1 MTGGPDYA
9 RIIDDETWAFIRE
22 TAEYYPPDA
31 VELTIADQRRVY
43 DEMCRAFHQG
53 YPDGVRVEDLDANG
67 VPVRVYSAGVPMVTV
82 VYFHGGGFVVG
93 GLESHDDVCAEL
105 HNQTGYRVVAV
116 DYRLAPEHK
125 HPAAF
130 DDALTATQWVAEQYE
145 GALVLCGDSA
155 GGTLAAAV
163 AHHAR
168 GRLKRIVGQVLIYPG
183 LGGDIDAGSF
193 ITHAHAPMLT
203 RDEILFYESVRC
215 DGPPP
220 SGDYTY
226 RPLED
231 PVFDGLPLTVVF
243 SAECD
248 PIADGGRE
256 YVERV
261 REAGGR
267 AEWVLEHGLVHGYL
281 RGRTT
286 VQRARDSFDRIA
298 LAVEALGQALW
309 PYE

>member
-1 MTGGPDYA
+1 MSQPDYDA
-9 RIIDDETWAFIRE
+9 LIDAETWAFIRQ

-31 VELTIADQRRVY
+31 VEMTIADQRRVY
-43 DEMCRAFHQG
+43 DEMCRAFHLG
-53 YPDGVRVEDLDANG
+53 YPDGVEVSDRDANG
-67 VPVRVYSAGVPMVTV
+67 VPVRVYEAGDPTVTV

-105 HNQTGYRVVAV
+105 HAETGYRVVAV
-116 DYRLAPEHK
+116 DYRLCPEHK

-130 DDALTATQWVAEQYE
+130 EDSWTATEWVAAQFE
-145 GALVLCGDSA
+145 GPLVLCGDSA

-168 GRLKRIVGQVLIYPG
+168 GRLDRVIGQVLIYPG
-183 LGGDIDAGSF
+183 VGGNIDAGSF
-193 ITHAHAPMLT
+193 IYHAHAPMLT
-203 RDEILFYESVRC
+203 RDEILFYETVRH

-231 PVFDGLPLTVVF
+231 PDFTGLPPTVVVT
-243 SAECD
+243 AECD

-256 YVERV
+256 YIERV
-261 REAGGR
+261 TEAGGKGH
-267 AEWVLEHGLVHGYL
+267 WILEHGLVHGYL

-286 VQRARDSFDRIA
+286 VTRARDSFARIV
-298 LAVEALGQALW
+298 LAVEALGQGLW
-309 PYE
+309 PYD

>member
-1 MTGGPDYA
+1 MTSGPDYNSL
-9 RIIDDETWAFIRE
+9 IDAETWAFIRE

-31 VELTIADQRRVY
+31 VEMTIADQRRVY

-53 YPDGVRVEDLDANG
+53 YPDGVEVEDLNAGG
-67 VPVRVYSAGVPMVTV
+67 VPVRVYSAGVPTTTV
-82 VYFHGGGFVVG
+82 VYYHGGGFVVG

-105 HNQTGYRVVAV
+105 HHQTGYRVVAV

-130 DDALTATQWVAEQYE
+130 DDAWTATAWVADRFD

-168 GRLKRIVGQVLIYPG
+168 GRMDRVAGQVLIYPG
-183 LGGDIDAGSF
+183 VGGNIDAGSF
-193 ITHAHAPMLT
+193 IEHAHAPMLS
-203 RDEILFYESVRC
+203 RDEILFYEQVRN

-226 RPLED
+226 RPLDD
-231 PVFDGLPLTVVF
+231 PNFTGLPPTVVYT
-243 SAECD
+243 AECD

-267 AEWVLEHGLVHGYL
+267 AEWVLEKGLVHGYL
-281 RGRTT
+281 RARTQ
-286 VQRARDSFDRIA
+286 VARARQSFNSIV
-298 LAVEALGQALW
+298 LAVEALGQGLW
-309 PYE
+309 PYD